1 MGFAMTRATTV
12 ACCTATLFG
21 AISVNTS
28 ITIVSATV
36 TAAHGSS
43 FIALGE
49 AKSSPKSGCDN
60 AALTAGAVM
69 DALKAGD
76 PAGSVSIGHVYFT
89 QADDGD
95 EVPTANTAVVLGEA
109 SAPVAIELKS
119 ACFIGSSIGVDGSGC
134 RIAKAFPTDK
144 DGEFIFAT
152 CKDEHM
158 TMVVAQVGM
167 GDIPEEEDEEETAV
181 AEEPEEEEA
190 QEPLTPSQTAPAPST
205 KKSKKKKKRSKKKKR
220 KRRKR
225 WWRFGAEAEAQ
236 GQAGRSLLSADILP
250 DISSVVENANLP
262 VWVTDKAQAATITV
276 TKAMTTTCTDGA
288 MTTASVKAAASQA
301 SGKAYGPALSIGR
314 VAWTDHDTTQTDV
327 INAVKTTLTAP
338 PPKSCSGRTVTVK
351 RMDPNGL
358 DGHGWGM
365 NLQFMC
371 GDSKVHIGNS
381 RGSQTQST
389 VVDTPM
395 FANDCAARIDKSNWL
410 GGYGYGDFFD
420 VTVGECPPPPPPPV
434 QVCKRTI
441 SATRRDANHGWGMS
455 LRFKC
460 GDTEVTIGNSDQ
472 VEKTV
477 FYDNVATGSCPSRV
491 DKSNWLGGYGY
502 GDYFDI
508 VMGDCIDS
516 EAQAQCRRQVT
527 ATRGDAPHGWGMPLE
542 FECSGKVVHVGS
554 SHGRSKSATTTFKL
568 DGDDCPSRVD
578 KSNWRGGHTYG
589 DWFSVDVGP
598 CVGAAL
604 GDAVEYDHEDKP
616 KLGSKPKL
624 GKKTEASANTWKLW

>member
-1 MGFAMTRATTV
+1 
-12 ACCTATLFG
+12 
-21 AISVNTS
+21 
-28 ITIVSATV
+28 
-36 TAAHGSS
+36 
-43 FIALGE
+43 
-49 AKSSPKSGCDN
+49 
-60 AALTAGAVM
+60 
-69 DALKAGD
+69 
-76 PAGSVSIGHVYFT
+76 
-89 QADDGD
+89 
-95 EVPTANTAVVLGEA
+95 
-109 SAPVAIELKS
+109 
-119 ACFIGSSIGVDGSGC
+119 
-134 RIAKAFPTDK
+134 
-144 DGEFIFAT
+144 
-152 CKDEHM
+152 
-158 TMVVAQVGM
+158 
-167 GDIPEEEDEEETAV
+167 
-181 AEEPEEEEA
+181 
-190 QEPLTPSQTAPAPST
+190 
-205 KKSKKKKKRSKKKKR
+205 
-220 KRRKR
+220 
-225 WWRFGAEAEAQ
+225 
-236 GQAGRSLLSADILP
+236 
-250 DISSVVENANLP
+250 
-262 VWVTDKAQAATITV
+262 
-276 TKAMTTTCTDGA
+276 
-288 MTTASVKAAASQA
+288 
-301 SGKAYGPALSIGR
+301 
-314 VAWTDHDTTQTDV
+314 
-327 INAVKTTLTAP
+327 
-338 PPKSCSGRTVTVK
+338 
-351 RMDPNGL
+351 MDPNGL

-389 VVDTPM
+389 VVNTEMLPD
-395 FANDCAARIDKSNWL
+395 DCPARIDKSNWL

-441 SATRRDANHGWGMS
+441 SATRRDANHGWGMG

-508 VMGDCIDS
+508 VMGDCVDS